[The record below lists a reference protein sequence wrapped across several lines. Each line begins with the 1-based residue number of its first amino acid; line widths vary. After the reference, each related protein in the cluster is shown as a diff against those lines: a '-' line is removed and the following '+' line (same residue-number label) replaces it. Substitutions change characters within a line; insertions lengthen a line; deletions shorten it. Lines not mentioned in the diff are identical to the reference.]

1 MSQKQDRLILIEKM
15 RCKKRKE
22 KSNNTKEN
30 KQKANKTRKEKKQKK
45 NGCHALNRKQKK
57 KELEPLCACL
67 GPPLTR
73 GQKAHHGHYVVNN
86 A

>member
-1 MSQKQDRLILIEKM
+1 MLIDKI

-22 KSNNTKEN
+22 KSNDTKEN

-45 NGCHALNRKQKK
+45 NGCYILNNRKQKK
-57 KELEPLCACL
+57 KELEPLCICL
-67 GPPLTR
+67 GLPLTR